1 MVSIVDPLSIQ
12 PSHMTLAAAVGMG
25 LLASLNMCAV
35 VRLPVL
41 AAYVAGAGA
50 SRRHALILTGL
61 FILGL
66 AGGTM
71 LLGLTATPVADGVH
85 RTLQVNKYSFW
96 VLGSCL
102 IVLGVLISGLTNP
115 PLVPEKWRKIGE
127 RLAKANLPGAVLL
140 GLAFGLLQ
148 VPACPTCRAELLA
161 VANAVP
167 AGGLAF
173 HGLPL
178 LIGFAAG
185 QCLVALGVGTL
196 TGLLKPGLI
205 VRLRTRMCSI
215 EERMQLLM
223 GDMLVVLG
231 VYFMIVG

>member
-1 MVSIVDPLSIQ
+1 
-12 PSHMTLAAAVGMG
+12 
-25 LLASLNMCAV
+25 
-35 VRLPVL
+35 
-41 AAYVAGAGA
+41 
-50 SRRHALILTGL
+50 
-61 FILGL
+61 
-66 AGGTM
+66 
-71 LLGLTATPVADGVH
+71 
-85 RTLQVNKYSFW
+85 
-96 VLGSCL
+96 
-102 IVLGVLISGLTNP
+102 
-115 PLVPEKWRKIGE
+115 
-127 RLAKANLPGAVLL
+127 
-140 GLAFGLLQ
+140 
-148 VPACPTCRAELLA
+148 LA